1 MKNVYFYTGSFT
13 HTFYKEIFKYPPEN
27 FKFIPSSPDL
37 ESDAIKKDII
47 KKWYS
52 PLWGKIQNLIVAT
65 LSILRIPKIRVI
77 QHPKCALIHS
87 SQYPLLNQHPWVI
100 DFEDV
105 SAFTWYRRD
114 VLDSGFVKRRLEHI
128 FASSYCRAI
137 LPWTEA
143 AKKSLENGLD
153 CSSFRSKIKV
163 VYPVM
168 TPQPNIEEILEKKK
182 NKSKVKILFVGTAFY
197 AKGGVEALAVIN
209 ELSRHYPI
217 EFIMISNVPEE
228 YRVQYAKNPAIHF
241 LSRVSQE
248 ELHHHYK
255 TSHLFL
261 APYHTDTFGF
271 VILEAFS
278 YGIPCVATD
287 QFAIPEIVED
297 GKTGKIVK
305 NSVSRFDEKGLPIHY
320 FSSGDEKQLIAL
332 LKKPSADYLN
342 RLKETVRLLL
352 EKRDEIQ
359 KMSRQAYDEVAQG
372 RFSRIARQKIIGEV
386 YSILNLI
393 PIRNKKGN

>member
-52 PLWGKIQNLIVAT
+52 PFGGGIQNLIVAA
-65 LSILRIPKIRVI
+65 LSIFRIPKIRMI
-77 QHPKCALIHS
+77 RHPKCAFIHS
-87 SQYPLLNQHPWVI
+87 AQYPLLNRHPWVI

-114 VLDSGFVKRRLEHI
+114 VLDSSFVKRRLEHI
-128 FASSYCRAI
+128 FTSPYCRAI

-143 AKKSLENGLD
+143 SRKSLENGLD

-168 TPQPNIEEILEKKK
+168 TPQPNIEEILRKKK
-182 NKSKVKILFVGTAFY
+182 NTSKIKILFVGTAFY
-197 AKGGVEALAVIN
+197 AKGGVEALAVIDK
-209 ELSRHYPI
+209 LSKHYPI

-228 YRVQYAKNPAIHF
+228 YRIQYAKNPAIHF
-241 LSRVSQE
+241 LSKISQE
-248 ELHHHYK
+248 ELRHHYK

-278 YGIPCVATD
+278 YGIPCIATD
-287 QFAIPEIVED
+287 QFAIPEIIIY
-297 GKTGKIVK
+297 GSTGLIIQ
-305 NSVSRFDEKGLPIHY
+305 NNVSRFGNDFLPISRPLFNKTHPM
-320 FSSGDEKQLIAL
+320 FQAL
-332 LKKPSADYLN
+332 QHPETLYLDRLRSAMAS
-342 RLKETVRLLL
+342 LL
-352 EKRDEIQ
+352 EDRASLEAMGINAY
-359 KMSRQAYDEVAQG
+359 QAVSEG
-372 RFSRIARQKIIGEV
+372 RFSPKKRQEVMEEV
-386 YSILNLI
+386 YRSAFFL
-393 PIRNKKGN
+393 